1 MWIFHV
7 DGYAGVLEGV
17 AGRGFD
23 KMRNERPGIWKK
35 HREVAGT
42 WNTGY

>member
-7 DGYAGVLEGV
+7 DGYACVLEGS

-23 KMRNERPGIWKK
+23 KMRNERPGIWKNT
-35 HREVAGT
+35 ESVAGT
-42 WNTGY
+42 